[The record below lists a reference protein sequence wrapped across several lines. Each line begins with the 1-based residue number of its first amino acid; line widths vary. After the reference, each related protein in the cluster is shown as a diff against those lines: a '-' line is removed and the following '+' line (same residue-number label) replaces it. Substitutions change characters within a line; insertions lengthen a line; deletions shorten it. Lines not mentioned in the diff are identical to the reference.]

1 MKRPLHVV
9 LEERIESTAM
19 FFKING
25 AIHSSGYFDIFTFN
39 YSE

>member
-1 MKRPLHVV
+1 MERSLHVV
-9 LEERIESTAM
+9 LEERIESRAM

-25 AIHSSGYFDIFTFN
+25 AIHNAVYFNIFTFN